1 MGGLQAVVDFNRRV
15 LICSHLFILD
25 YFNSRL
31 TNGLDIPLVFLDYR
45 FVNGV
50 FQLVIGRSWSNN
62 SLFTEEVRQHIEESF
77 ATFLIQHPN
86 VHCPLVPSA
95 VRGKRP
101 IGFSKILTSTAR
113 TYASS
118 MVNHVVEGFDQAY
131 IGYLQARLAR
141 SIPELNRFQV
151 GALADFVFDTCAQNQ
166 DFEPVWPTINVEDS
180 IDHAMVDAKV
190 DTALNELIDETWD
203 RWTQLAIRIEQE
215 GPLPQQDA
223 DEDNQDDESDNL
235 SVSTA
240 TAMSIDTIS
249 TLGISRL
256 DVATGPYTLP
266 PLADPSLSTDNAIRS
281 QAPPSVSITTTT
293 ITRYPHL
300 FIKILFDVLCS
311 LERLNEDQ
319 HTAPAPQTSVHW
331 NWTHHQLS
339 GMHDWSYLNH
349 HQRSKLV
356 RGISKSINNN
366 TPVDIERLPRVF
378 SQQSRQQVTTLVAE
392 TQRAIAAG
400 TFSSEAYLVS
410 PKVRLFSVLPT
421 PSLTR
426 KFIQVSHDSL
436 GEIMRHFGLEHY
448 VVPQAIRPV
457 AGQVHDNFKILNL
470 KRIHSGRGIFLNQ
483 LYTDGYS
490 VCVPFKKMSG
500 ASSDQPLRLTD
511 ISPVAMQQMDVW
523 GKDPGVT
530 DIFVAS
536 NSSDPRAY
544 LSPADLPGEPL
555 LATPPNPRHQI
566 RRFSSAEYYV
576 KAGYR
581 KTVANIKAW
590 KQQHG
595 ITEIESSFGSP
606 KTTVRQN
613 ITAYITE
620 KLRHLDRLLLFYGQ
634 DIQQLRFLNYRGAQL
649 VNHDL
654 VKIFVDGGRKY
665 GSHASNYNSHDTY
678 MSRLNEDGS
687 FKSRRRQ
694 HAHPSPPQSSET
706 RNGKWRPLPFQPSTQ
721 IPLLCIGDGRFGRR
735 RFNKKPLGLANRFKK
750 VVRLA
755 QRQFPILVVDADEAF
770 SSKVCSKCGKKTL
783 TNVTVDGGESKLHAV
798 QCCETC
804 STVWQ
809 RDCNA
814 SRNIHALSHF
824 AALGVKPLVFTP
836 RDQDQ
841 ADPSTTSPPDA
852 QPNQPTP
859 T

>member
-1 MGGLQAVVDFNRRV
+1 MDGLQAVVDFNRRV

-45 FVNGV
+45 C
-50 FQLVIGRSWSNN
+50 
-62 SLFTEEVRQHIEESF
+62 VRQHIEEAF

-86 VHCPLVPSA
+86 VHCPLVPST

-223 DEDNQDDESDNL
+223 DEDNQDDEDNQEEDDNL

-256 DVATGPYTLP
+256 DVATGPSTLP

-392 TQRAIAAG
+392 TQRVLAAG

-448 VVPQAIRPV
+448 AVPQAIRPV
-457 AGQVHDNFKILNL
+457 AGQMHDNFKILNL
-470 KRIHSGRGIFLNQ
+470 KRVHSGRGIFLNQ
-483 LYTDGYS
+483 LYTDGYF

-500 ASSDQPLRLTD
+500 ASSGQPLRLTD
-511 ISPVAMQQMDVW
+511 ISPVAMQQMEVW
-523 GKDPGVT
+523 GIDPGVT
-530 DIFVAS
+530 DIFS
-536 NSSDPRAY
+536 
-544 LSPADLPGEPL
+544 
-555 LATPPNPRHQI
+555 
-566 RRFSSAEYYV
+566 EYYV

-595 ITEIESSFGSP
+595 ITEIESSVGSP

-620 KLRHLDRLLLFYGQ
+620 KLHHLDRLLLFYGQ

-649 VNHDL
+649 VNHEL

-665 GSHASNYNSHDTY
+665 GSHASNCNSHDTY

-694 HAHPSPPQSSET
+694 HAHPSPPQPSET

-770 SSKVCSKCGKKTL
+770 SSKVCSKCGQKTL

-836 RDQDQ
+836 QDQDQ
-841 ADPSTTSPPDA
+841 ADPSTTSLPDA

>member
-1 MGGLQAVVDFNRRV
+1 
-15 LICSHLFILD
+15 
-25 YFNSRL
+25 
-31 TNGLDIPLVFLDYR
+31 
-45 FVNGV
+45 
-50 FQLVIGRSWSNN
+50 
-62 SLFTEEVRQHIEESF
+62 
-77 ATFLIQHPN
+77 
-86 VHCPLVPSA
+86 
-95 VRGKRP
+95 
-101 IGFSKILTSTAR
+101 
-113 TYASS
+113 
-118 MVNHVVEGFDQAY
+118 
-131 IGYLQARLAR
+131 
-141 SIPELNRFQV
+141 
-151 GALADFVFDTCAQNQ
+151 
-166 DFEPVWPTINVEDS
+166 
-180 IDHAMVDAKV
+180 MVDAKV

-223 DEDNQDDESDNL
+223 DEDNQDDEDNQEEDDNL

-256 DVATGPYTLP
+256 DVATGPYTLH

-331 NWTHHQLS
+331 NWTHHQLT

-392 TQRAIAAG
+392 TQRALAAG

-448 VVPQAIRPV
+448 AVPQAIRPV

-470 KRIHSGRGIFLNQ
+470 KRVHSGRGIFLNQ

-500 ASSDQPLRLTD
+500 ASSGQPLRLTD
-511 ISPVAMQQMDVW
+511 ISPQMEVW
-523 GKDPGVT
+523 GIDPGVT

-544 LSPADLPGEPL
+544 LSPADLPDEPL
-555 LATPPNPRHQI
+555 LATLPNPRHQI

-606 KTTVRQN
+606 KQ
-613 ITAYITE
+613 
-620 KLRHLDRLLLFYGQ
+620 
-634 DIQQLRFLNYRGAQL
+634 RGAQL
-649 VNHDL
+649 VNHEL

-665 GSHASNYNSHDTY
+665 GSHASNCNSHDTY

-694 HAHPSPPQSSET
+694 HAHPSPPQPSET
-706 RNGKWRPLPFQPSTQ
+706 RNGKWRPLLF
-721 IPLLCIGDGRFGRR
+721 
-735 RFNKKPLGLANRFKK
+735 
-750 VVRLA
+750 
-755 QRQFPILVVDADEAF
+755 
-770 SSKVCSKCGKKTL
+770 
-783 TNVTVDGGESKLHAV
+783 
-798 QCCETC
+798 
-804 STVWQ
+804 
-809 RDCNA
+809 
-814 SRNIHALSHF
+814 
-824 AALGVKPLVFTP
+824 
-836 RDQDQ
+836 
-841 ADPSTTSPPDA
+841 
-852 QPNQPTP
+852 
-859 T
+859 